1 MKARILIVDD
11 QGELRKLVRMTLEY
25 ANYEL
30 HEAENGAR
38 ALELVGSVRPTLVV
52 LDVMMPGGMDGLEVC
67 EIIKARP
74 ETRNT
79 KVLILSARGQ
89 LADLEAG
96 RRAGA
101 DGYLVKP
108 FSPLELIEKAE
119 HLLAG

>member
-25 ANYEL
+25 ADYEL

-38 ALELVGSVRPTLVV
+38 ALELVKSVQPALVV

-67 EIIKARP
+67 EIIKARA
-74 ETRNT
+74 ESRKTR
-79 KVLILSARGQ
+79 VLMLSAKGQ
-89 LADLEAG
+89 LTDLEAG

-108 FSPLELIEKAE
+108 FSPLELIEKVE
-119 HLLAG
+119 RLLAA

>member
-25 ANYEL
+25 ADYEL

-89 LADLEAG
+89 FADLEAG
-96 RRAGA
+96 RHAGA

-119 HLLAG
+119 RLLAG